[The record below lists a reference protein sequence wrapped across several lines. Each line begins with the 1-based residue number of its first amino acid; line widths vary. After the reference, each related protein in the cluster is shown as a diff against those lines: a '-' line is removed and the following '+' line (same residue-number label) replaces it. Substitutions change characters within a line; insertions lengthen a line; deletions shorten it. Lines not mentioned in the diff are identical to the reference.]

1 MTRTELTSTRTPVL
15 IVGAGPVGAVLAL
28 ELARHDIH
36 CLLID
41 RSLTASRHPK
51 MDYLNGRSMELL
63 RRLGLSEEIR
73 ARGISPRHAFNFIW
87 SRDFTEP
94 PVATWNYASVAE
106 LRERIATVNDGSVPV
121 EPHQRLP
128 GSLLEQILRERVRAC
143 PTVDFRAG
151 WVFQELTQDP
161 DGARDGARD
170 GASVRVTDS
179 TTGAEHHIR
188 ARFVVAC
195 DGANST
201 VRSQLG
207 VGVDEL
213 VPPTRH
219 RDVYFR
225 STDPVLRRHGRAFL
239 TIAAGGLTL
248 VSRDEANTWTGT
260 VHLPDEATRAQ
271 DPIELMYR
279 NLGVPFRVDEV
290 LDSTEWEG
298 RLGVS
303 QQYRAGSVFLAGDA
317 AHRFYPIG
325 GHGAN
330 TGIGDA
336 VDLGWKLAA
345 YLHGWGGTALLDSY
359 ATERR
364 PVALFN
370 REACANLL
378 EVWLRFPRLVANG
391 ASREQLA
398 GFLSMETYQVDN
410 LGVHFGYRYE
420 NSAVICRQDGSS
432 PAWEWGKISPVV
444 WPGSRAPAVRLT
456 NGGQL
461 FDRFG
466 PGFTVVDFSAANAGR
481 EMASRLAGRG
491 VPTTYLPLDDPE
503 VARIWRYPLVLIRP
517 DQHVAWCGI
526 GLPLDMDAV
535 LERVTGV
542 AARRELALV
551 PAH

>member
-1 MTRTELTSTRTPVL
+1 MTRTELTSTHTPVL

-41 RSLTASRHPK
+41 RAAMASRHPK

-63 RRLGLSEEIR
+63 RRLGLTEEIR
-73 ARGISPRHAFNFIW
+73 SRGISPGHAFNFIW
-87 SRDFTEP
+87 SRDFDEP
-94 PVATWNYASVAE
+94 PVAIWNYASVAE

-121 EPHQRLP
+121 EPHQRLQ
-128 GSLLEQILRERVRAC
+128 GSLLEELLRQRVRAC
-143 PTVDFRAG
+143 PTVDFREG
-151 WVFQELTQDP
+151 WVFEELVQDQ
-161 DGARDGARD
+161 DGAW
-170 GASVRVTDS
+170 VRLTES
-179 TTGAEHHIR
+179 ATGTGHRVR

-201 VRSQLG
+201 VRDQLG
-207 VGVDEL
+207 VRVDEL

-248 VSRDEANTWTGT
+248 VSRDEESTWTGT

-271 DPIELMYR
+271 DPLRLMYH
-279 NLGVPFRVDEV
+279 NLGVEFRVDEV
-290 LDSTEWEG
+290 LNITEWEG

-303 QQYRAGSVFLAGDA
+303 EQYRVGSVFLAGDA

-336 VDLGWKLAA
+336 IDLGWKLAA
-345 YLHGWGGTALLDSY
+345 SLRGWGGPVLLDSY
-359 ATERR
+359 AAERR

-398 GFLSMETYQVDN
+398 GFLRMETYQVDN

-420 NSAVICRQDGSS
+420 NSAVICGADA
-432 PAWEWGKISPVV
+432 PAPTWEWGKISSDI
-444 WPGSRAPAVRLT
+444 WPGGRAPAVRLAD
-456 NGGQL
+456 GDQL

-466 PGFTVVDFSAANAGR
+466 PGFTVVDFSGTGTGR
-481 EMASRLAGRG
+481 LMASELAGRG
-491 VPTTYLPLDDPE
+491 VPTAYLPLSDHQ
-503 VARIWRYPLVLIRP
+503 ASRIWRYPLVLIRP
-517 DQHVAWCGI
+517 DQHVAWRGT
-526 GLPLDMDAV
+526 GLPPDMDAV
-535 LERVTGV
+535 LDKVTGV
-542 AARRELALV
+542 AARRAAHLV
-551 PAH
+551 SAN